1 MHNMI
6 VEYKRGSNMTVQR
19 QAELEEVTAAAA
31 SNNVESNLTF
41 THATVARSEIP
52 LMEKGTMSKLIKCIA
67 DVTSESLYHDLRHDL
82 VEHIWNEHHGGT

>member
-31 SNNVESNLTF
+31 PNNAESNLTF

-52 LMEKGTMSKLIKCIA
+52 
-67 DVTSESLYHDLRHDL
+67 
-82 VEHIWNEHHGGT
+82 